1 MSNADQEEFWSTS
14 AGEAWVSQQLQMDAL
29 MQPVLD
35 LVMDRAALRPGNRVL
50 DVGCGTG
57 ASVLQ
62 AAEAVGPDGHVT
74 GLDISPTMLALAQ
87 SRLGEHPNTALL
99 QADAQTHGFEPGA
112 FDALISRFGVMFFE
126 DTTAA
131 FANMAKALR
140 PGAPLTMAAWGP
152 APQNPFF
159 MKPAAIATEILGPM
173 EKTDRTLPGPFAFED
188 RDRIIPMLQTAGLAD
203 VSAEPVNLHLTPTG
217 TPHEMAEVLCQIGPA
232 ERALRHFEPPEAQR
246 DRVAAALADWL
257 SSHETE
263 NGLEIPALIYV
274 YQAKAPG

>member
-1 MSNADQEEFWSTS
+1 MSNAEQEEFWSTS
-14 AGEAWVSQQLQMDAL
+14 AGQAWVAMQAEMDAL
-29 MQPVLD
+29 FQPVLD
-35 LVMDRAALRPGNRVL
+35 LVLERAALKPGAHVI

-62 AAEAVGPDGHVT
+62 AAQAVGPAGHVT
-74 GLDISPTMLALAQ
+74 GLDISPTMLDLARQRLDGQ
-87 SRLGEHPNTALL
+87 SNTALL
-99 QADAQTHGFEPGA
+99 RADAQTYSFVPGT

-126 DTTAA
+126 DTFAA

-159 MKPAAIATEILGPM
+159 MKPAAIATDILGPM

-188 RDRIIPMLQTAGLAD
+188 RDRIIPMLQAAGLAD
-203 VSAEPVNLHLTPTG
+203 VSAEPVNLHLTPSG